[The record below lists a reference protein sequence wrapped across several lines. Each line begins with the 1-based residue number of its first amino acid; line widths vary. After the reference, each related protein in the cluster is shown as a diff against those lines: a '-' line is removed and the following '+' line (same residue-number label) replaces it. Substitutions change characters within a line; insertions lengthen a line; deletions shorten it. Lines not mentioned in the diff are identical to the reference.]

1 MTQERR
7 RERTRDLLLDAAK
20 EVFARRGFEGASLE
34 EIAEAAG
41 YTRGAIYKHF
51 GSKEEL
57 FLAVNKR
64 FNEVFLQ
71 TFVETIDPSTPIEEL
86 DLASLAKQ
94 WHEMQYSDPHDFALG
109 IEFNLFVLRHPETQ
123 PVVAKQRLELA
134 RMIADFMDD
143 QAERL
148 GEIFHMDSL
157 TLARLT
163 LACSDGLQLATFLD
177 KGQKDLYEPFLA
189 LLVSTIE
196 DDPTR
201 KKKAKEEVISGRSGD
216 RRPPTAAGTPSSPWP
231 RCCPRAGGT

>member
-1 MTQERR
+1 VQDVTVAERMTQERR
-7 RERTRDLLLDAAK
+7 RERTRDLLLDAAQD
-20 EVFARRGFEGASLE
+20 VFAQRGFEGASLE

-71 TFVETIDPSTPIEEL
+71 KFVQTLDPSTPIEEL

-94 WHEMQYSDPHDFALG
+94 WHEMQYSDPNDFALG
-109 IEFNLFVLRHPETQ
+109 LEFNLFVLRHPETQ
-123 PVVAKQRLELA
+123 ERVARQRLELA

-143 QAERL
+143 QAETL

-157 TLARLT
+157 TLARLA
-163 LACSDGLQLATFLD
+163 LACSDGLQLAAFLD
-177 KGQKDLYEPFLA
+177 IGQDDLYEPFLA
-189 LLVSTIE
+189 LLVTAIE
-196 DDPTR
+196 DDPKKT
-201 KKKAKEEVISGRSGD
+201 KKKAKN
-216 RRPPTAAGTPSSPWP
+216 
-231 RCCPRAGGT
+231 

>member
-7 RERTRDLLLDAAK
+7 RERTRNLLLDAAK
-20 EVFARRGFEGASLE
+20 DVFAQRGFEGASLE

-71 TFVETIDPSTPIEEL
+71 TFVDSIDPSVPVEEM
-86 DLASLAKQ
+86 DLAAIATQ
-94 WHEMQYSDPHDFALG
+94 WHEMQYSDPNDFALG
-109 IEFNLFVLRHPETQ
+109 VEFNLFVLRHPETQ
-123 PVVAKQRLELA
+123 SVVAKQRLELA

-143 QAERL
+143 QAEHL
-148 GEIFHMDSL
+148 GEIFHMESL
-157 TLARLT
+157 TMARLV

-177 KGQKDLYEPFLA
+177 KGQEDLYEPFLS

-196 DDPTR
+196 DDPAKTTKVS
-201 KKKAKEEVISGRSGD
+201 KKKK
-216 RRPPTAAGTPSSPWP
+216 
-231 RCCPRAGGT
+231 

>member
-1 MTQERR
+1 VQDVTVAERWTQERR
-7 RERTRDLLLDAAK
+7 REHTRNLLLDAAK
-20 EVFARRGFEGASLE
+20 ETFARKGFEGASLE
-34 EIAEAAG
+34 EIAETAG

-64 FNEVFLQ
+64 FNEEFLAS
-71 TFVETIDPSTPIEEL
+71 FVETLDPSTPIEDI
-86 DLASLAKQ
+86 DLTALAKR
-94 WHEMQYSDPHDFALG
+94 WHDMQYSDPNDFALG

-134 RMIADFMDD
+134 QMIADFMDD

-157 TLARLT
+157 TQARLV

-177 KGQKDLYEPFLA
+177 KGQEDLYEPFLA

-196 DDPTR
+196 DDP
-201 KKKAKEEVISGRSGD
+201 KKKRKTASAAKK
-216 RRPPTAAGTPSSPWP
+216 
-231 RCCPRAGGT
+231 RAT